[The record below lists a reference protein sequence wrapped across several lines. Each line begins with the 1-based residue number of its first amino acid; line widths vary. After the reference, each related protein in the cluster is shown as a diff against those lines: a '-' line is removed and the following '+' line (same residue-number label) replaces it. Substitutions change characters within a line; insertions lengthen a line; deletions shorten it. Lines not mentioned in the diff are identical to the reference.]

1 MWALDLCFFLV
12 LYTCI
17 FIFWCER
24 KYRTPWSLNS
34 DDSRLDG
41 DGDYSMPCQLE
52 TLDRLSEAVLK
63 Y

>member
-12 LYTCI
+12 LFPCI

-24 KYRTPWSLNS
+24 KIRTPRSLNS

-41 DGDYSMPCQLE
+41 DGDYSIACQPE
-52 TLDRLSEAVLK
+52 ALDWLSKVVFE